1 MTNGFG
7 SGGFSSQDQGN
18 SGSTSGG
25 FGSGGFGFGGFGS
38 NNSGFGSGSWG
49 NEPATDNSGA
59 AGDAGSNAGGFGTGS
74 WQTNDSA
81 DTASQSNAGGFGSGG
96 AGGFGNNGSDFGS
109 ADAPTDFNSA
119 PSGPLTFKS
128 GPWHWVSAA
137 TATAVIGVALGIVAY
152 VLASSAGSFTS
163 TLFKSLAIAGW
174 SVGGIVTF
182 ILLGL
187 HIVEDTK
194 RQVSGPYIANSTQV
208 LLYRASAIVGFM
220 AVIITAIEIALAFAK

>member
-38 NNSGFGSGSWG
+38 
-49 NEPATDNSGA
+49 DNS
-59 AGDAGSNAGGFGTGS
+59 
-74 WQTNDSA
+74 
-81 DTASQSNAGGFGSGG
+81 GFGSGG

-174 SVGGIVTF
+174 AVGGIVTF

-194 RQVSGPYIANSTQV
+194 RQASGPYIANSTQV
-208 LLYRASAIVGFM
+208 LLYRASAIVGFV